1 LFSILNKYFY
11 YESNLK
17 CLKYKEEKE
26 EEKEEEEK
34 VLEKIEVKIEKKNE
48 RIEKKMT
55 KLTGSKFQK
64 KEY

>member
-34 VLEKIEVKIEKKNE
+34 VLEKIEVFQ
-48 RIEKKMT
+48 

-64 KEY
+64 KEKVSYSKKLYKKK